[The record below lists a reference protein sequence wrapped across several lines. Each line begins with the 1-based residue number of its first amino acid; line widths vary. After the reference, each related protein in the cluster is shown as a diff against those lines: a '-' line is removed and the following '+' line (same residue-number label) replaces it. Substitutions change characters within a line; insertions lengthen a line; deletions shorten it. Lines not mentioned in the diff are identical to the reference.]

1 MSWRTGGVGSKPLGG
16 AWRAGKDTQV
26 AEKITA
32 TPRVRRIQRAA
43 LTLLVISGAIN
54 TMDRAALAIAN
65 PLVRHDFGLSIAQMG
80 ALLSAFLWAYAFSQL
95 PVGALIDRLG
105 PRKLLTW
112 GLALWSGAQLLCGV
126 VTSMGQFFTARLLL
140 GIGEAPQFPSAGRV
154 VRDWFAVRDRGF
166 ATGIFNS
173 ASTFGTGLAAP
184 VLTALMLA
192 FGWRWM
198 FIVMGVL
205 GLAISVV
212 WFLLYRE
219 PAQVGL
225 TPEENAYRSEGD
237 QAGEI
242 RQITLREWGG
252 LFRSCTTW
260 GLLVGYFGVIYVQ
273 WVFYSWMPGYLEI
286 QRHMSVAHTGIAA
299 GIPYI
304 FAVAGALSAGWL
316 VDFLTRWGVNP
327 INSRKLPLCT
337 VLVLE
342 TGFVIAAALVP
353 SNTVAIACL
362 SGAMFFGT
370 AATTYSWTLVTV
382 VGPAN
387 CTGSLGSLQNF
398 GGYIGGSLAPVT
410 TGLIVQGTGSFVPAL
425 FCGAGM
431 ALFAA
436 IAYFLLVRG
445 PIVHR
450 VAAVVGAA
458 G

>member
-1 MSWRTGGVGSKPLGG
+1 MTERTAP
-16 AWRAGKDTQV
+16 TQ
-26 AEKITA
+26 
-32 TPRVRRIQRAA
+32 RVRRIQRGA

-65 PLVRHDFGLSIAQMG
+65 PMVRHDFGLSIAQMG

-105 PRKLLTW
+105 PRKILTW

-126 VTSMGQFFTARLLL
+126 VTNMTQFFLARMLL
-140 GIGEAPQFPSAGRV
+140 GLGEAPQFPSAGRV

-173 ASTFGTGLAAP
+173 ASTLGTGLAAP

-198 FIVMGVL
+198 FIVMGGL
-205 GLAISVV
+205 GLLIAVV
-212 WFLLYRE
+212 WYLLYRE
-219 PAQVGL
+219 PAEMGL
-225 TPEENAYRSEGD
+225 TAEEDRYRSEGD
-237 QAGEI
+237 KAGEI
-242 RQITLREWGG
+242 SQITIHEWGG
-252 LFRSCTTW
+252 LFRSATTW
-260 GLLVGYFGVIYVQ
+260 GLLSGYFGVIYVQ

-286 QRHMSVAHTGIAA
+286 ERHMSVAHTGLAA

-316 VDFLTRWGVNP
+316 VDFLARSGVSP
-327 INSRKLPLCT
+327 INSRKIPLCT
-337 VLVLE
+337 VLLLE
-342 TGFVIAAALVP
+342 MVCVIAAALVP
-353 SNTVAIACL
+353 DNTLAIACL
-362 SGAMFFGT
+362 SGAMYFGT

-387 CTGSLGSLQNF
+387 CTGSLGSLMNF
-398 GGYIGGSLAPVT
+398 GGYLGGSLAPLL

-431 ALFAA
+431 ALFAGV
-436 IAYFLLVRG
+436 AYFLLIRG
-445 PIVHR
+445 PIVL
-450 VAAVVGAA
+450 VAHAPAA
-458 G
+458 PVA

>member
-1 MSWRTGGVGSKPLGG
+1 MN
-16 AWRAGKDTQV
+16 
-26 AEKITA
+26 EKIA
-32 TPRVRRIQRAA
+32 ASPRVRSIQRGA
-43 LTLLVISGAIN
+43 LTLLVFSGAIN

-65 PLVRHDFGLSIAQMG
+65 PMVRHDFGLSIAQMG

-105 PRKLLTW
+105 PRKILTW

-126 VTSMGQFFTARLLL
+126 VTNMTQFFLARMLL
-140 GIGEAPQFPSAGRV
+140 GLGEAPQFPSAGRV

-173 ASTFGTGLAAP
+173 ASTLGTGLAAP

-198 FIVMGVL
+198 FIIMGAL
-205 GLAISVV
+205 GLIVAVV
-212 WFLLYRE
+212 WYLLYRE
-219 PAQVGL
+219 PAQMGL
-225 TPEENAYRSEGD
+225 TAEENRYRSEGD
-237 QAGEI
+237 KAGEI
-242 RQITLREWGG
+242 RQITVREWGG

-260 GLLVGYFGVIYVQ
+260 GLLSGYFGVIYVQ

-286 QRHMSVAHTGIAA
+286 ERHMSVARTGLAA

-316 VDFLTRWGVNP
+316 VDFLARRGVSP
-327 INSRKLPLCT
+327 IHSRKIPLCS

-342 TGFVIAAALVP
+342 TVCVIAAALVP
-353 SNTVAIACL
+353 DNTLAIVCL
-362 SGAMFFGT
+362 SGAMYFGT

-387 CTGSLGSLQNF
+387 CTGSLGSLMNF
-398 GGYIGGSLAPVT
+398 GGYLGGSLAPLM

-425 FCGAGM
+425 FCGAAM
-431 ALFAA
+431 ALFASV
-436 IAYFLLVRG
+436 AYFALIRG
-445 PIVHR
+445 PIVLGVR
-450 VAAVVGAA
+450 APVAPVA
-458 G
+458 

>member
-1 MSWRTGGVGSKPLGG
+1 MTEQIAAS
-16 AWRAGKDTQV
+16 
-26 AEKITA
+26 
-32 TPRVRRIQRAA
+32 PRVRGIQRGA

-65 PLVRHDFGLSIAQMG
+65 PMVRHEFGLSIAQMG

-105 PRKLLTW
+105 PRKILTW

-126 VTSMGQFFTARLLL
+126 VTSMTQFFVARMLL
-140 GIGEAPQFPSAGRV
+140 GLGEAPQFPSAGRV

-166 ATGIFNS
+166 ATGVFNS
-173 ASTFGTGLAAP
+173 ASTLGTGLAAP

-198 FIVMGVL
+198 FIVMGGL
-205 GLAISVV
+205 GLVVAVV
-212 WFLLYRE
+212 WYLLYRE
-219 PAQVGL
+219 PSQMNL
-225 TPEENAYRSEGD
+225 TAAEDRYRTEGD

-242 RQITLREWGG
+242 TQITFHEWGG
-252 LFRSCTTW
+252 LFRSGTTW

-273 WVFYSWMPGYLEI
+273 WVFYAWMPGYLEI
-286 QRHMSVAHTGIAA
+286 ERHMSVARTGIAA
-299 GIPYI
+299 GIPYV

-316 VDFLTRWGVNP
+316 VDFLARRGMSP

-342 TGFVIAAALVP
+342 TICVVAAALVP
-353 SNTVAIACL
+353 SNTLAIVCL
-362 SGAMFFGT
+362 SGAMYFGT

-387 CTGSLGSLQNF
+387 CTGSLGSLMNF
-398 GGYIGGSLAPVT
+398 GGYLGGALAPLA
-410 TGLIVQGTGSFVPAL
+410 TGLIVQETGSFVPAL

-431 ALFAA
+431 ALFAG
-436 IAYFLLVRG
+436 IAYFLMIRG
-445 PIVHR
+445 PIVLGVR
-450 VAAVVGAA
+450 AEVAPVG
-458 G
+458 

>member
-1 MSWRTGGVGSKPLGG
+1 VT
-16 AWRAGKDTQV
+16 
-26 AEKITA
+26 EKIPV
-32 TPRVRRIQRAA
+32 TPRVRKIQRAA
-43 LTLLVISGAIN
+43 LTLLVIGGAIN

-65 PLVRHDFGLSIAQMG
+65 PLIRHDFGLSIAQMG

-95 PVGALIDRLG
+95 PVGVLIDRFG
-105 PRKLLTW
+105 PRKLLAW
-112 GLALWSGAQLLCGV
+112 GLVLWSGAQMLCGF
-126 VTSMGQFFTARLLL
+126 VTGMTQFFIARLLL

-154 VRDWFAVRDRGF
+154 VRDWFAVRDRGL
-166 ATGIFNS
+166 ATGIFNGS
-173 ASTFGTGLAAP
+173 STLGTGLAAP

-205 GLAISVV
+205 GLIAGVL
-212 WFLLYRE
+212 WYLLYRE
-219 PAQVGL
+219 PSQVGL
-225 TPEENAYRSEGD
+225 TAAENRYRSEGD

-242 RQITLREWGG
+242 KQITVREWGG
-252 LFRSCTTW
+252 LFRSATTW
-260 GLLVGYFGVIYVQ
+260 GRLVGCFGTIYVQ
-273 WVFYSWMPGYLEI
+273 WVFYAWMPGYLEI
-286 QRHMSVAHTGIAA
+286 ERHMSVARTGIAA

-304 FAVAGALSAGWL
+304 FAVAGSLTAGWL
-316 VDFLTRWGVNP
+316 VDFLTRRGVSP
-327 INSRKLPLCT
+327 ISSRKLPLCT

-342 TGFVIAAALVP
+342 TGCVIAAALVP

-370 AATTYSWTLVTV
+370 AATTYSWALVTV

-398 GGYIGGSLAPVT
+398 GGYIGGSLAPVA
-410 TGLIVQGTGSFVPAL
+410 TGLIVQATGSFVPAL

-436 IAYFLLVRG
+436 IAYFVLIRG

-450 VAAVVGAA
+450 VRAPLAAAV
-458 G
+458 

>member
-1 MSWRTGGVGSKPLGG
+1 MPQQT
-16 AWRAGKDTQV
+16 A
-26 AEKITA
+26 A
-32 TPRVRRIQRAA
+32 TPRVRRIQRGA
-43 LTLLVISGAIN
+43 LALLVFSGAIN

-112 GLALWSGAQLLCGV
+112 GLALWSGAQLLCGL
-126 VTSMGQFFTARLLL
+126 VTSMTQFFVARMLL
-140 GIGEAPQFPSAGRV
+140 GLGEAPQFPSAGRV
-154 VRDWFAVRDRGF
+154 VRDWFPVRERGF

-198 FIVMGVL
+198 FIIMGIL
-205 GLAISVV
+205 GLVV
-212 WFLLYRE
+212 AVFWYLLYRE
-219 PAQVGL
+219 PAQMAL
-225 TPEENAYRSEGD
+225 TETENRYRSEGEP
-237 QAGEI
+237 AAEI
-242 RQITLREWGG
+242 KQITLRDWGG
-252 LFRSCTTW
+252 LFGSPTTW
-260 GLLVGYFGVIYVQ
+260 GLLSGYFGVIYVQ
-273 WVFYSWMPGYLEI
+273 WVFYAWMPGYLEI
-286 QRHMSVAHTGIAA
+286 QRHMSVARTGIAA

-316 VDFLTRWGVNP
+316 VDYLARRGVNP

-342 TGFVIAAALVP
+342 TLCVVAAALVP
-353 SNTVAIACL
+353 SNTAAIACL
-362 SGAMFFGT
+362 SGAMYFGT
-370 AATTYSWTLVTV
+370 AATTYSWTLATV

-387 CTGSLGSLQNF
+387 CTGSLGSLMNF
-398 GGYIGGSLAPVT
+398 GGYLGGSLAPLL
-410 TGLIVQGTGSFVPAL
+410 TGVIVQATGSFVPAL

-436 IAYFLLVRG
+436 VAYFLLIQG
-445 PIVHR
+445 PIVLK
-450 VAAVVGAA
+450 VKTEALA
-458 G
+458 

>member
-1 MSWRTGGVGSKPLGG
+1 MITQASK
-16 AWRAGKDTQV
+16 
-26 AEKITA
+26 
-32 TPRVRRIQRAA
+32 TPRVRRIQRSA

-105 PRKLLTW
+105 PRKVLTW
-112 GLALWSGAQLLCGV
+112 GLALWSGAQVLCGV
-126 VTSMGQFFTARLLL
+126 VTSMMQFFIARMLL
-140 GIGEAPQFPSAGRV
+140 GLGEAPQFPSAGRV

-173 ASTFGTGLAAP
+173 ASTLGTGLAAP
-184 VLTALMLA
+184 VLTALMLTL
-192 FGWRWM
+192 GWRWM

-205 GLAISVV
+205 GLIVAVL
-212 WFLLYRE
+212 WYLLYRE
-219 PAQVGL
+219 PSQVGL
-225 TPEENAYRSEGD
+225 TAEENRYRSEGD

-242 RQITLREWGG
+242 KQITFHEWGG
-252 LFRSCTTW
+252 LFRSGTTW
-260 GLLVGYFGVIYVQ
+260 GLLMGYFGVIYVQ

-286 QRHMSVAHTGIAA
+286 ERHMSVAHTGIAA
-299 GIPYI
+299 GIPYL

-316 VDFLTRWGVNP
+316 VDFLARQGVSP
-327 INSRKLPLCT
+327 INSRKLPLCS
-337 VLVLE
+337 VLALE
-342 TGFVIAAALVP
+342 TGCVIAAALVP
-353 SNTVAIACL
+353 SNTLAIIFL
-362 SGAMFFGT
+362 SGAMYFGT

-387 CTGSLGSLQNF
+387 CTGSLGSLMNF
-398 GGYIGGSLAPVT
+398 GGYLGGSLAPLG
-410 TGLIVQGTGSFVPAL
+410 TGLIVQETGSFVPAL

-436 IAYFLLVRG
+436 IVYLLLIRG
-445 PIVHR
+445 PIVLGVPNR
-450 VAAVVGAA
+450 VPSVA
-458 G
+458 

>member
-1 MSWRTGGVGSKPLGG
+1 MTEQT
-16 AWRAGKDTQV
+16 A
-26 AEKITA
+26 A
-32 TPRVRRIQRAA
+32 TPRVRNIQRGA
-43 LTLLVISGAIN
+43 LTLLVLSGAIN

-65 PLVRHDFGLSIAQMG
+65 PMVRHDFGLSIAEMG
-80 ALLSAFLWAYAFSQL
+80 ALLSAFLWAYAFAQL

-105 PRKLLTW
+105 PRKILTW

-126 VTSMGQFFTARLLL
+126 VTSMTQFFIARMLL
-140 GIGEAPQFPSAGRV
+140 GLGEAPQFPSAGRV
-154 VRDWFAVRDRGF
+154 VRDWFAVRDRGV

-198 FIVMGVL
+198 FIIMGVL
-205 GLAISVV
+205 GLTVAVL
-212 WFLLYRE
+212 WYLLYRE
-219 PAQVGL
+219 PSQMSL
-225 TPEENAYRSEGD
+225 TAAENRYRSEGD

-242 RQITLREWGG
+242 KQITVHEWGG
-252 LFRSCTTW
+252 LFRSGTTW
-260 GLLVGYFGVIYVQ
+260 GLLSGYFGVIYVQ
-273 WVFYSWMPGYLEI
+273 WVFYAWMPGYLEI
-286 QRHMSVAHTGIAA
+286 ERHMSVARTGIAA

-316 VDFLTRWGVNP
+316 VDFLARRGVSP

-342 TGFVIAAALVP
+342 TVCVIAAALVP
-353 SNTVAIACL
+353 SNTLAIVCL
-362 SGAMFFGT
+362 SGAMYFGT

-387 CTGSLGSLQNF
+387 CTGSLGSLMNF
-398 GGYIGGSLAPVT
+398 GGYLGGSLAPLL

-431 ALFAA
+431 ALFAG
-436 IAYFLLVRG
+436 IAYFLLIQG
-445 PIVHR
+445 PIVLGVR
-450 VAAVVGAA
+450 DEVLV
-458 G
+458 